1 MVLAPTQKILDFGL
15 ELNKQVKSIQQE
27 FKDKHINMH
36 KLQEL
41 KRTFI
46 KNNRQRRN
54 MKEYFQTFANQNGII
69 DKSGMRKLV
78 KEYGFDVTSSEI
90 DLIFKLSQRQDTARA
105 EGLPIS
111 GFVELMTKDDVFY
124 NTLKIN

>member
-1 MVLAPTQKILDFGL
+1 
-15 ELNKQVKSIQQE
+15 
-27 FKDKHINMH
+27 
-36 KLQEL
+36 
-41 KRTFI
+41 
-46 KNNRQRRN
+46 